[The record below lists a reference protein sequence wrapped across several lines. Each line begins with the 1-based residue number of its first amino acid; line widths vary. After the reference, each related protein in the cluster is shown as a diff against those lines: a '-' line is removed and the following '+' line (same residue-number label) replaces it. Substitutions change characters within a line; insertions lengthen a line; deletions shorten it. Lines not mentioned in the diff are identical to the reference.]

1 MSFNFRQFLNES
13 PQSIDSLNTDMY
25 DKAANIKEGG
35 KFLRRKRE
43 VYSETEN
50 SILFRT
56 GMEHDGYIVLL
67 DKNNNFVNYFVR
79 FIHKKLDGEK
89 YATQVAVWRTTDP
102 TIPREEE
109 YGIATKVFFD
119 ILLKKFDRIAS
130 DMQQTNDGRNFW
142 MLQMARA
149 ARSGFKVGLLKVGTK
164 EITYFDKNKHDSI
177 SDWVATLE
185 STWGREVKY
194 QRYRFIIDSK
204 E

>member
-35 KFLRRKRE
+35 KFLRRKKE

-56 GMEHDGYIVLL
+56 GMERDGYIVLL

-79 FIHKKLDGEK
+79 FIYKKLDGEK

-164 EITYFDKNKHDSI
+164 EITYFDKTKHDSI

-185 STWGREVKY
+185 STWGPEVKY